1 MEVQVRYF
9 ASLTDKTGIGSEAVA
24 IDESASV
31 ADLWVELV
39 RRHPG
44 LSETGFKPMVACD
57 MEYADWNDALK
68 GVREVAFLPPV
79 SGG

>member
-1 MEVQVRYF
+1 MELQVRYF
-9 ASLTDKTGIGSEAVA
+9 ASLTDKTGIGREAVR
-24 IDESASV
+24 IDESADV
-31 ADLWVELV
+31 AALWEELV

-44 LSETGFKPMVACD
+44 LAEIGFKPMVACD

>member
-9 ASLTDKTGIGSEAVA
+9 ASLTDKAGTSSESVLV
-24 IDESASV
+24 DESADV
-31 ADLWVELV
+31 AALWDELV

-44 LSETGFKPMVACD
+44 LSATGFKPMVACD
-57 MEYADWNDALK
+57 MEYADWNESLK
-68 GVREVAFLPPV
+68 GVKEVAFLPPV